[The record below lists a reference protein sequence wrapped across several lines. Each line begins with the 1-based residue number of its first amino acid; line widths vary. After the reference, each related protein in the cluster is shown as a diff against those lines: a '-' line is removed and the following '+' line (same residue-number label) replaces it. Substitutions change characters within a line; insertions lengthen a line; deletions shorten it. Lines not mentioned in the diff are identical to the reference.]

1 MVFKLTWLPE
11 VLKSAGLK
19 VAEVRGWQAR
29 GRREMGT
36 VVGVMCH
43 HTAGPGPN
51 KGTMASLDVLIN
63 PATTPSTSPTPMATS
78 VSWMVISRPLQN
90 SGP

>member
-63 PATTPSTSPTPMATS
+63 GRTGLPGHWRNWAWGVTAPIM
-78 VSWMVISRPLQN
+78 
-90 SGP
+90 